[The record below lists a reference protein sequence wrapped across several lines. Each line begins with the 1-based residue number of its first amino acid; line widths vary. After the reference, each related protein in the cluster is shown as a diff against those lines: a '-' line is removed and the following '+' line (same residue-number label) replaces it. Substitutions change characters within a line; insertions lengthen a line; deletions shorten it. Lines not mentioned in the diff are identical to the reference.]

1 MMMRITLFIVLLAVC
16 TESWAASPWE
26 GEWLMR
32 DTGKGFRLTMTL
44 KEVGGGWKITY
55 RIPVPDAK
63 GGAAGTSIMTIETAL
78 DGKDV
83 PTLVDGKPSGQSMEI
98 RKVDSHHTYT
108 VIKFQGKQSGISKS
122 ELSPDGKVITAEN
135 DALAS
140 GPTGTAGKTV
150 QHWDKQ

>member
-1 MMMRITLFIVLLAVC
+1 MKRIALFIVLLAL
-16 TESWAASPWE
+16 SSAAWAASPWE
-26 GEWLMR
+26 GEWVMR
-32 DTGKGFRLTMTL
+32 ETATKFRLTMTL

-63 GGAAGTSIMTIETAL
+63 GGAAGAGIMTIETAL

-108 VIKFQGKQSGISKS
+108 VIKFQGKQTAISKS
-122 ELSPDGKVITAEN
+122 ELSPDGKVITSEN
-135 DALAS
+135 DSFVS
-140 GPTGTAGKTV
+140 GPGGSAGKTV
-150 QHWDKQ
+150 QHWDRQ